1 MARSIHITWKEYWE
15 KQRFEYADR
24 EQQAQELD
32 NMRKALIRK
41 QAIKRQ
47 RKVEKTPLVS
57 TPFSPTPDQHVC
69 IEVKDQGEYIH
80 YPLTPDDVKACLE
93 TLPAGTTFGLH
104 TITFCLGKKYMK
116 EVAEDHPDQ
125 AVDPYTGRIRGESPI
140 PDCFLPPVL
149 GTYNYRTHRIFV
161 YAYVYPS
168 EVLSEPTMVFYLK
181 LKMLSTLLHEIA
193 HHDDNWRRVARGR
206 WLGSYDTRVED
217 YAYRKQREWVNES
230 LIQVLQGRYQSEIT
244 QLTNWIETYGGCKI
258 PFEEIIKGGFIF
270 STAQAVEDL
279 FGDVLSGT
287 PADSVQY
294 RFARQLYYS
303 GHPVEALTI
312 LNTRLPESLDKLKVK
327 TLIADIHRHQ
337 GTFHLAESLASEI
350 LSDHPEHE
358 TAIAILSEV
367 YFAKGQWQL
376 LLDMT
381 QRGLANVI
389 DTRKR
394 QSIWYLEKQLL
405 AYCKLGNYDQAQ
417 AIVDKYP
424 SHSTRKPRKQAF
436 QSLVLLAN
444 QDFQGARQLAA
455 ALLNMKPGS
464 SPVAQAIAKVVFNA
478 ASIRL
483 GKGHKT
489 RKLSTKNKS
498 ILNNSKIGTLACLQP
513 I

>member
-41 QAIKRQ
+41 QVIKRQ
-47 RKVEKTPLVS
+47 RKVEKNPLV
-57 TPFSPTPDQHVC
+57 TAPLSPSPDQHVY

-125 AVDPYTGRIRGESPI
+125 AVDPYTGRIRGESSI

-149 GTYNYRTHRIFV
+149 GTYNYRTHRIFL

-168 EVLSEPTMVFYLK
+168 EVLREPTMVFYLK

-230 LIQVLQGRYQSEIT
+230 LIKVLQGRYQSEIT
-244 QLTNWIETYGGCKI
+244 QLINWIETYGGCKI

-279 FGDVLSGT
+279 FGNVLSGT
-287 PADSVQY
+287 PEDSVQY

-303 GHPVEALTI
+303 GHPIEALTI
-312 LNTRLPESLDKLKVK
+312 LNTCLPKSLDKLKVK

-367 YFAKGQWQL
+367 YFAAGRWQPL
-376 LLDMT
+376 IEMT
-381 QRGLANVI
+381 QKGLSIAKG
-389 DTRKR
+389 TRKR
-394 QSIWYLEKQLL
+394 QILWYLEKQLL
-405 AYCKLGNYDQAQ
+405 AYCKLGKYEQAKS
-417 AIVDKYP
+417 IVDQYP
-424 SHSTRKPRKQAF
+424 DHDTRRPRKQAF

-489 RKLSTKNKS
+489 RKLSAKNKS